1 MLMAVLERTRELGM
15 LRAIGMNKART
26 FSMVMWETGFLTLVG
41 APVGLL
47 LAWLSISYFGN
58 TGINLSIFAEGLGAY
73 GISTI
78 IYPELSWQYY
88 LNIMLMIAGA
98 AFVSALYPAW
108 KTFSLNP
115 VEAIRKF
122 N

>member
-58 TGINLSIFAEGLGAY
+58 TGINLSAFAEGFGAY

-78 IYPELSWQYY
+78 IYPELTWQYY

-98 AFVSALYPAW
+98 AFISALYPAW
-108 KTFSLNP
+108 KTLSLNP